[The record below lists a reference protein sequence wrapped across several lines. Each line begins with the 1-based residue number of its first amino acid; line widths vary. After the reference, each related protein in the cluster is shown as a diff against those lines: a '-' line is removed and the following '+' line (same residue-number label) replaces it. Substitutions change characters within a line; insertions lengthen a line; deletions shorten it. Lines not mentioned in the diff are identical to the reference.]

1 MRKTSRW
8 RGWNSVKMLA
18 CAIAASCS
26 ILSSS
31 VAQSLKPSHVID
43 LVKVKIA
50 GSACK
55 VNLPSGF
62 SNIQWVDDSRLLAST
77 YWAHCD
83 AISTDPK
90 KFETQAVL
98 FDIRGTILA
107 TDHSHASL
115 YTRGPHGTVAQL
127 QTGEINLLDAQM
139 HAEQTIP
146 CPKTSKTCG
155 ISVAQSPTIGSDF
168 ALCSSSDQSQED
180 CDFYTGRPATR
191 VRQAAF
197 PLGENPYTRLASNVW
212 QVSPEEKWSFDKGRL
227 ASTKANG
234 TRSLVDPTNFVG
246 DNGGGCEGQLSEA
259 PPQRFLATCVGTHWY
274 SDGMFDG
281 LFGFSRTLL
290 FDVSTKSILGRV
302 DGSAFISA
310 ALSPSGRKVAI
321 LKNGKVRLYDIP

>member
-1 MRKTSRW
+1 
-8 RGWNSVKMLA
+8 MLA
-18 CAIAASCS
+18 GAIAASCS
-26 ILSSS
+26 ILSTSS
-31 VAQSLKPSHVID
+31 AAQSLKPSHVID
-43 LVKVKIA
+43 LIKVQIA

-62 SNIQWVDDSRLLAST
+62 SGIQWVDDSRLLAST
-77 YWAHCD
+77 YSAQCD
-83 AISTDPK
+83 ATSTDPK

-107 TDHSHASL
+107 TDHSHAGL
-115 YTRGPHGTVAQL
+115 YPRGPHGTVAQL
-127 QTGEINLLDAQM
+127 KKGEINLLDAQM
-139 HAEQTIP
+139 HPEQKIP
-146 CPKTSKTCG
+146 CPNASKTCG
-155 ISVAQSPTIGSDF
+155 ISVAQSTTIGSDF

-197 PLGENPYTRLASNVW
+197 PLGENPYTLLASNVW
-212 QVSPEEKWSFDKGRL
+212 RVSPEEKWSFDNGRL

-246 DNGGGCEGQLSEA
+246 DNGGGCEGQLSEE
-259 PPQRFLATCVGTHWY
+259 PPQRFLVTCVGAHLY

-290 FDVSTKSILGRV
+290 FDVSTRSILGRV
-302 DGSAFISA
+302 DGGAFISA
-310 ALSPSGRKVAI
+310 ALSPSGRQIAI
-321 LKNGKVRLYDIP
+321 LKNGKVRLYDVP